1 MTVSKGEYYPY
12 FDWLRGV
19 LAMVVVL
26 SHQGLIAWEE
36 AANLAVQVF
45 FALSGW
51 LIGGILLRT
60 ARSDLP
66 RFFFNRA
73 VRIWIPYYVAFGIL
87 MSISVLRD
95 AKTAKWWEFV
105 AYKATFVYNLFGPNQ
120 LAQHRDAMPLRGTGN
135 HFWSVNAE
143 EQFYLLA
150 PFLLV
155 LITPRVGHNILVWL
169 ALAVAAWFTGVYASI
184 VFGVFAAVVVGR
196 YGALHRT
203 NSGRA
208 LLVVVAVGSAVGMA
222 LGYDYNRIAPWF
234 AIAVVLLLAM
244 YGRQQALGAFVGGVS
259 YPMYL
264 NHWVAA
270 YMLNGA
276 FKAAGLGSEYRPLYH
291 AATLVL
297 GIAVSVFLYW
307 VVDRQLMARR
317 NRMYT
322 RSRGWAALAAAYC
335 MMAIGVMLGLWLTR
349 AQ

>member
-1 MTVSKGEYYPY
+1 MTAPKGEYYPY

-19 LAMVVVL
+19 LAMVVVV
-26 SHQGLIAWEE
+26 SHLGLIVWDN

-60 ARSDLP
+60 DRADLP

-73 VRIWIPYYVAFGIL
+73 VRIWVPYYVALAIL
-87 MSISVLRD
+87 LFISVLRD

-105 AYKATFVYNLFGPNQ
+105 AYKITFVYNLFGPAQ

-150 PFLLV
+150 PLLLV
-155 LITPRVGHNILVWL
+155 VVPPRIGRSVLVWL
-169 ALAVAAWFTGVYASI
+169 ALALAAWVTGVYASI
-184 VFGVFAAVVVGR
+184 VFGVLAAAAVGR
-196 YGALHRT
+196 YGALHHT
-203 NSGRA
+203 IPGRA
-208 LLVVVAVGSAVGMA
+208 LLAIVAVGSATGLA
-222 LGYDYNRIAPWF
+222 LGYDYNRLAPWF
-234 AIAVVLLLAM
+234 SIAVVLLLAVR
-244 YGRQQALGAFVGGVS
+244 GRQRALGALVGGVS

-264 NHWVAA
+264 NHWVAG
-270 YMLNGA
+270 YVLNGA
-276 FKAAGLGSEYRPLYH
+276 FNALKLGPEYRSLFH
-291 AATLVL
+291 AATLVV
-297 GIAVSVFLYW
+297 GVAVSVFLYW

-317 NRMYT
+317 NGMYT

-335 MMAIGVMLGLWLTR
+335 MMAVGITLGLWLTR
-349 AQ
+349 AR